1 MVTRILSDE
10 VLLSVCSEVQIV
22 CIWPSC
28 IHKPRPL
35 SPHLNPDWFYL
46 WYQLTQLVW
55 EKRVQQCSTRSCHF
69 AHAQKLMRLLTLGHA
84 PCIILADNLI
94 YLHR

>member
-1 MVTRILSDE
+1 
-10 VLLSVCSEVQIV
+10 VQIV